1 MRCRETKHLEHE
13 MTSAVQA
20 QGYVKRMLELEGNA
34 WGSLTNA
41 LQGIERRYGIPYW
54 TLNNLRTGRAKTVEA
69 GLFKRLQRAYYD
81 HCERQIARLQHDL
94 EIEKARA
101 ADDLDEDLLA
111 QVQSLAEKVKE
122 AKGRIG

>member
-1 MRCRETKHLEHE
+1 

-20 QGYVKRMLELEGNA
+20 QGYVKRMLELEGTT
-34 WGSLTNA
+34 WGNLTNA
-41 LQGIERRYGIPYW
+41 LEGIERRYGIPYW

-81 HCERQIARLQHDL
+81 HCERQISRLQHEL
-94 EIEKARA
+94 EIEKARDA
-101 ADDLDEDLLA
+101 NDLDADLLA

-122 AKGRIG
+122 AKGRVG